1 MFDFALP
8 ENLLDFLRV
17 WARPTNALLF
27 VLVAWKWGDWR
38 NWAKYYSTILYVI
51 VFDLVYFGLTMGF
64 PLWRYHHPV
73 LGYTYSDFLIAFI
86 MFPATM
92 LLYLPYQPKEKYKQ
106 AGFLLLWVFI
116 YASIE
121 LAQSKMGGIVY
132 YNGWQFVHSVLFD
145 CLFFIMARL
154 HFKYPLSTFAVSLIM
169 VPAVL
174 ALFNFPFTS
183 VI

>member
-116 YASIE
+116 YAGIE
-121 LAQSKMGGIVY
+121 LLQSNIGGMRY
-132 YNGWQFVHSVLFD
+132 FNGWQYWYSVLFD
-145 CLFFIMARL
+145 VLFFTMARL
-154 HFKYPLSTFAVSLIM
+154 HFKYPLWTFAVSIIT
-169 VPAVL
+169 VPIVL
-174 ALFNFPFTS
+174 ALFQFPFKH